1 MLLSGNQKN
10 DASTSFSEKSS
21 MATIKL
27 ASVRP
32 VTKLIPQQIPDTE
45 FSRLIAAG
53 LDFGVRNPQILDAI
67 DRDRDRVALAKKRER
82 LKDQEWL
89 ASRGTRLPG
98 FDVCDSPNWMAG
110 LELGLG
116 RERMPAIMVLLFILM
131 RGYHGGFKD
140 RKTLSNLLE
149 SRTLDIVLASFDL
162 SMPGASTILDNVNA
176 VSVATLELVVDAQ
189 IMTALSEGLDD
200 FKKLT
205 FDSTSVTGNT
215 AFPTDSGTIKGLAL
229 RAEHLLRSLATHG
242 ITIKLPAVMSLILTS
257 ISDHH
262 RQIQLTSGKKDS
274 AKIRGKLYRKLMKAA
289 RKVRKDLLNA
299 QTRAENKFAALDII
313 PSQKN
318 MVMKIIQWIKR
329 DLDDLGLAII
339 NADKRINQNKKVPI
353 EEKIVSISDASAAMI
368 VKGQGDPKV
377 GYKPQIGR
385 SENGFVIAIIV
396 PEGNAADS
404 GQLRPIVDAARKRSG
419 VLPTVLSFDDGYTN
433 AKDREH
439 YLGLEVEIVSFSGS
453 KGKKLIPVE
462 EYESDA
468 YKQAR
473 NDRSAV
479 ESIMFTLKHN
489 HDLDRVMRRGI
500 ENVRSELLEKV
511 IAYNFFRLIRVRN
524 LMAADKLA
532 A

>member
-1 MLLSGNQKN
+1 M
-10 DASTSFSEKSS
+10 T
-21 MATIKL
+21 TIKL

-32 VTKLIPQQIPDTE
+32 VTKLIPQQIPDTD
-45 FSRLIAAG
+45 FSRLIGEG
-53 LDFGVRNPQILDAI
+53 LDLGERNPQILDAI
-67 DRDRDRVALAKKRER
+67 DRDRDRLALEKKKER
-82 LKDQEWL
+82 LIDQDWL
-89 ASRGTRLPG
+89 ASRGTCLPG
-98 FDVCDSPNWMAG
+98 FDVTDNPNWMAG

-116 RERMPAIMVLLFILM
+116 RERMPAIMVLLFILI
-131 RGYHGGFKD
+131 RGYHGGLKD

-149 SRTLDIVLASFDL
+149 SRTLDIVLASFNL

-176 VSVATLELVVDAQ
+176 VSVATLELILDAQ
-189 IMTALSEGLDD
+189 IVAVLCEGLDD
-200 FKKLT
+200 FKTLT

-215 AFPTDSGTIKGLAL
+215 AFPTDSGTIKGLAF

-242 ITIKLPAVMSLILTS
+242 ITIKLPAIMCALLTA

-262 RQIQLTSGKKDS
+262 KQIQLSCGKKNS
-274 AKIRGKLYRKLMKAA
+274 AKLRGKLYRKLMKAA
-289 RKVRKDLLNA
+289 RAVRKALLKA
-299 QTRAENKFAALDII
+299 QTRAENKFADLNII

-318 MVMKIIQWIKR
+318 MVMKIIEWIKR
-329 DLDDLGLAII
+329 DVEDLGLAIT

-353 EEKIVSISDASAAMI
+353 EEKIVSLSDASAAMI
-368 VKGQGDPKV
+368 VKGQRDPKV

-404 GQLRPIVDAARKRSG
+404 GQLRPIVDAARERSG

-433 AKDREH
+433 SADREY
-439 YLGLEVEIVSFSGS
+439 YLGLKVKTVSFSGS
-453 KGKKLIPVE
+453 KGKKIIPAE
-462 EYESDA
+462 EYDSKP
-468 YKQAR
+468 YQQAR

-479 ESIMFTLKHN
+479 ESIMYTLKHN

-511 IAYNFFRLIRVRN
+511 IAYNFFRIIRIRN
-524 LMAADKLA
+524 RIASKKLA